1 MWPKFEILT
10 VSGAVFPHVCP
21 STGELTFG
29 PCQISHLSGQRAKKP
44 IFGPLSKNSTGMAAL
59 RARRP
64 VIIVF
69 YWVLSA
75 LILSIYLS
83 RDRYLGDGVVS
94 QREILLDGRAASQ
107 TCLLPFW

>member
-1 MWPKFEILT
+1 
-10 VSGAVFPHVCP
+10 
-21 STGELTFG
+21 
-29 PCQISHLSGQRAKKP
+29 
-44 IFGPLSKNSTGMAAL
+44 MAAL

-94 QREILLDGRAASQ
+94 QREILLDGRAA
-107 TCLLPFW
+107 